1 MKPSLVKPHC
11 IEHVGD
17 LYFQCPVQLNHICL
31 WDQEQTTLKGEK
43 GTGEDG
49 IGPSLLTGHP
59 QWCWLCT
66 VLTACVLTE
75 YGTGCVQYWVPEIM
89 AARGT
94 ECMWIK
100 CVQKACGL
108 LNTSAHSFGYFHWW
122 WSCSL
127 PREIWYLKISNTH
140 PELGVMKSCLFKFMQ
155 LPKHHTMI
163 QKDNFTWNCATPL
176 VTPKAILKVSWSM
189 ASGCLS

>member
-31 WDQEQTTLKGEK
+31 RDQEQTTLKGEK

-66 VLTACVLTE
+66 ALTACVLTE

-108 LNTSAHSFGYFHWW
+108 WTPQHILLDIFIGGDPVPFLGKSGIWKYPTLTQNLASWRVVYLH
-122 WSCSL
+122 SCSSQNT
-127 PREIWYLKISNTH
+127 IQWYKKITS
-140 PELGVMKSCLFKFMQ
+140 LGTVQ
-155 LPKHHTMI
+155 LH
-163 QKDNFTWNCATPL
+163 
-176 VTPKAILKVSWSM
+176 
-189 ASGCLS
+189 